1 MSDAERHRE
10 KRGGF
15 GRLVL
20 VLVLLAAA
28 GYGGWRWYEAG
39 GDLEALRK
47 LNLLAAHTQG
57 QSHTPVRSAPQA
69 PAVPVQTVAAAR
81 MDVPIYA
88 LGLGA
93 IQAFNTVTVRSR
105 VDGELQKIAFT
116 EGQMVKQGDL
126 LAQIDPRPFQAA
138 LDGALAKKT
147 QDEAQ
152 LANTK
157 RDLARYTEL
166 ASRDYASRQQV
177 ETQQSAVAQQTA
189 LLQADQAA
197 IDNARTQ
204 LSYTTIKAPI
214 SGKTGLRLVDQGN
227 IVRASDPTGLVT
239 IAQLQPIAALFTVP
253 ERYLNDVRK
262 AAAAGPVKVWALAQ
276 DGKTELAEG
285 VLSLVNNEVDQATGT
300 IRLKATFTNDKN
312 TLWPGQF
319 VNMRLLLEILPKAL
333 TVPAEAV
340 LRGQAGLYAYK
351 VKDDDTVEVRLLKVG
366 PMTGGIAVIEDG
378 LAEGERVVTAGQ
390 YRLQPGTRVQVGGPG
405 AANQASLDGTAR
417 TP

>member
-1 MSDAERHRE
+1 MSETGRHRG
-10 KRGGF
+10 KRGGT

-20 VLVLLAAA
+20 AIVLLAGAS
-28 GYGGWRWYEAG
+28 YGGWRWMQAG
-39 GDLEALRK
+39 GDLEALRR
-47 LNLLAAHTQG
+47 LNPMAQTQG
-57 QSHTPVRSAPQA
+57 QGKDQANAPRPA
-69 PAVPVQTVAAAR
+69 PAVPVQAAAASR

-88 LGLGA
+88 SGLGA

-105 VDGELQKIAFT
+105 VDGELQKVAFT

-126 LAQIDPRPFQAA
+126 LVQIDPRPFQAV

-177 ETQQSAVAQQTA
+177 ETQQSAVAQQSA
-189 LLQADQAA
+189 LLQADQAT

-239 IAQLQPIAALFTVP
+239 IAQLQPIAALFTVA

-262 AAAAGPVKVWALAQ
+262 AAAAGPVKIWALAQ
-276 DGKTELAEG
+276 DAKTELAEG
-285 VLSLVNNEVDQATGT
+285 SLTLVNNEVDQATGT
-300 IRLKATFTNDKN
+300 IRLKATFANDQS

-319 VNMRLLLEILPKAL
+319 VNMRLLLETLPGAL
-333 TVPAEAV
+333 TVPSDAV
-340 LRGQAGLYAYK
+340 MRGQQGLYVYR
-351 VKDDDTVEVRLLKVG
+351 VKDDDTVEVRILKVG
-366 PMTGGIAVIEDG
+366 PMTGGIVVVEDG
-378 LAEGERVVTAGQ
+378 LAAGDRVVTAGQ
-390 YRLQPGTRVQVGGPG
+390 YRLQAGTRVQVSGPG
-405 AANQASLDGTAR
+405 ANNQASLDGAAR